1 MLIAAARAELCS
13 LMQQILGSSELLG
26 ISRILTQNTLNAKEL
41 GRSKRKEKDSP
52 ISKSLC
58 FSGAMR

>member
-1 MLIAAARAELCS
+1 
-13 LMQQILGSSELLG
+13 MQQILGSSELLG